1 MSHPPSIPPL
11 SGIRVLELARI
22 LAGPWCGQLLAD
34 LGADVV
40 KVERA
45 GAGDD
50 TRQWGPPFIA
60 AADGGDL
67 GAAYFHSCNRGKRGI
82 AADFETAE
90 GRGLVRRLALHADVV
105 IENFKVGGLKRYGL
119 DPEALRALN
128 PRLVVCSISGFGQD
142 GPYAARAGYD
152 FLIQGMGG
160 AMSVT
165 GAADGPPTKS
175 GMAIA
180 DLFTGLY
187 AANAIQAALI
197 RRAAAGEGAWIDC
210 ALLDSQVA
218 MLSSQALNHLASG
231 RDGRRLGNAHPS
243 IVPYDVFP
251 ASDGHLIIA
260 SGNDGQFRRL
270 CEVLGAPDLAAHPDY
285 VDNRGRVA
293 HREALTAALHALTG
307 AWRRDALLARLEA
320 AGVPAGPINGLAQVF
335 ADPQVVARGMALA
348 LPNAA
353 AAAGTTPGV
362 RSPVV
367 IDGVAQASPR
377 PAPRLGQH
385 AAEIIADPAWG
396 GPGRESGHE

>member
-1 MSHPPSIPPL
+1 MSPPL
-11 SGIRVLELARI
+11 HGIRVLELARI

-45 GAGDD
+45 GTGDD
-50 TRQWGPPFIA
+50 TRQWGPPFIP
-60 AADGGDL
+60 AADGTDL
-67 GAAYFHSCNRGKRGI
+67 GAAYFHSCNRGKRCI
-82 AADFETAE
+82 AADFETPDGQA
-90 GRGLVRRLALHADVV
+90 LVRRLARHADVV

-119 DPEALRALN
+119 DAESLRASN

-165 GAADGPPTKS
+165 GEPDGAPVKS

-197 RRAAAGEGAWIDC
+197 RRAATGEGAAIDC

-218 MLSSQALNHLASG
+218 MLSSQGLNVLASG
-231 RDGRRLGNAHPS
+231 RDARRLGNAHPS

-251 ASDGHLIIA
+251 VADGHIIIA
-260 SGNDGQFRRL
+260 TGNDGQFRRL
-270 CEVLGAPDLAAHPDY
+270 CEILGDPALADHPDHRT
-285 VDNRGRVA
+285 NRGRVA
-293 HREALTAALHALTG
+293 NRGALTAALHALTS
-307 AWRRDALLARLEA
+307 RREA
-320 AGVPAGPINGLAQVF
+320 AELLTKLDAAHVPAGPINSVAQVF
-335 ADPQVVARGMALA
+335 ADPQVVARGMALR
-348 LPNAA
+348 LDNPAA
-353 AAAGTTPGV
+353 EGGTTPGI
-362 RSPVV
+362 RSPIV
-367 IDGVAQASPR
+367 IDGRPQASPR
-377 PAPRLGQH
+377 PAPSLDQH
-385 AAEIIADPAWG
+385 AAEILADPAWG
-396 GPGRESGHE
+396 GKGWGETQS